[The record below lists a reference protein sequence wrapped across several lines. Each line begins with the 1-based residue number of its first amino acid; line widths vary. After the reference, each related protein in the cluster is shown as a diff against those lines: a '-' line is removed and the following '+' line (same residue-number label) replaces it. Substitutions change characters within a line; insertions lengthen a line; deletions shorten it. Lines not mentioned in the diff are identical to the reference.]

1 VAGGEKVRSVERSK
15 EKASDSENKPL
26 NLISQPMRKSFA
38 FKGLLECPYC
48 KEEGQAM
55 FFATEHD
62 LDLHVKRKH
71 PVKFLVPQVETEVK
85 NVE

>member
-1 VAGGEKVRSVERSK
+1 
-15 EKASDSENKPL
+15 
-26 NLISQPMRKSFA
+26 MRKSFA

-71 PVKFLVPQVETEVK
+71 PVKFLVSPVETEVK